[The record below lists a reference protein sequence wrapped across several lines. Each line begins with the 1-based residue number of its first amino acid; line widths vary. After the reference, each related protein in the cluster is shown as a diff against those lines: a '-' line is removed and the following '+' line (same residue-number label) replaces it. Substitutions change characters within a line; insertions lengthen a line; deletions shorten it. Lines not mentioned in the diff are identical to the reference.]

1 LIGGR
6 IVTFK
11 HLRNTILAK
20 MIRKEGSIMKKILAL
35 VLILGTLLVWN
46 IKLTLAQQLPSILN
60 VGTHPVGS
68 FFNMVGTAV
77 ATVVGKHSPMKT
89 TVKPMAGP
97 AAWYPMVE
105 TKEIDLGVLNNWDAE
120 KGYLGESTYSKLS
133 KGKGFPVRLI
143 AISVNNAI
151 GLVVAA
157 DSGIHKYSDLK
168 GKRVA
173 GNIPTPSLQLQTEA
187 LVANGGVSWSEIIP
201 IPVSSVAEGVKVVIE
216 GRSDASATCAI
227 GMPITEELHAKKGAR
242 ILPLD
247 PSPEAVR
254 RVKAKFPGYLI
265 KVTPG
270 PGRTGVEKEQ
280 YLWAYDIYLIGRE
293 DLPDEVAYRVVKALW
308 ENYKDLGSIHVLLKD
323 WTPELFVTKEALIP
337 YHPGAI
343 KFYKEKGVWNDEL
356 AKLQDTLLAKK
367 K

>member
-1 LIGGR
+1 
-6 IVTFK
+6 
-11 HLRNTILAK
+11 
-20 MIRKEGSIMKKILAL
+20 
-35 VLILGTLLVWN
+35 
-46 IKLTLAQQLPSILN
+46 
-60 VGTHPVGS
+60 
-68 FFNMVGTAV
+68 
-77 ATVVGKHSPMKT
+77 MKT

-187 LVANGGVSWSEIIP
+187 LVANGGVNWSEIIP

-247 PSPEAVR
+247 MSPEAVR
-254 RVKAKFPGYLI
+254 RVKAKFPGYPI

-293 DLPDEVAYRVVKALW
+293 DLPDEAAYRVVKALW

>member
-1 LIGGR
+1 MALFNHAMNGNFYKTIG
-6 IVTFK
+6 
-11 HLRNTILAK
+11 
-20 MIRKEGSIMKKILAL
+20 KEEIIMKKSLTL
-35 VLILGTLLVWN
+35 VLIMGILLVWN
-46 IKLTLAQQLPSILN
+46 IRGTAAEQLPPILN
-60 VGTHPVGS
+60 IGTHPVGS

-77 ATVVGKHSPMKT
+77 ATVVGRHSTMQT

-97 AAWYPMVE
+97 AAWYPMVV

-120 KGYLGESTYSKLS
+120 KGYLGQSTYSKLS
-133 KGKGFPVRLI
+133 KEKGFPVRLI

-157 DSGIHKYSDLK
+157 NSGIYKYSDLK

-187 LVANGGVSWSEIIP
+187 LVANGGVNWSEIIP

-247 PSPEAVR
+247 PSPEAVQ
-254 RVKAKFPGYLI
+254 RVKAKFPGYPI

-293 DLPDEVAYRVVKALW
+293 DLPDEAAYRVVKALW

-323 WTPELFVTKEALIP
+323 WTPEIFVTKEALIP

-343 KFYKEKGVWNDEL
+343 KFFKEKGVWNDEM
-356 AKLQDTLLAKK
+356 AKLQEALIAKK